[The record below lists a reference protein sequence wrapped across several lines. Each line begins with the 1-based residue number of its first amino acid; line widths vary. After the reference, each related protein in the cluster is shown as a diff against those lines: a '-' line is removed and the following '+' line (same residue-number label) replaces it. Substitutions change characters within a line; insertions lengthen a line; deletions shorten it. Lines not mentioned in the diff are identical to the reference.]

1 MRGQFRTKSLRS
13 VALTAP
19 YMHAGQLATLED
31 VVRFYNA
38 GGGSVIDSGFVKA
51 PEIERLGLT
60 AAEQSELVE
69 LMKTFTGE
77 PVPAALLVDIS
88 R

>member
-1 MRGQFRTKSLRS
+1 
-13 VALTAP
+13 
-19 YMHAGQLATLED
+19 MHAGQLATLED

-38 GGGSVIDSGFVKA
+38 GGGSVIDTGFVKD
-51 PEIERLGLT
+51 PEMVRLGLT
-60 AAEQSELVE
+60 DAEQADLVE

-77 PVPAALLVDIS
+77 PVPAALLVDIA